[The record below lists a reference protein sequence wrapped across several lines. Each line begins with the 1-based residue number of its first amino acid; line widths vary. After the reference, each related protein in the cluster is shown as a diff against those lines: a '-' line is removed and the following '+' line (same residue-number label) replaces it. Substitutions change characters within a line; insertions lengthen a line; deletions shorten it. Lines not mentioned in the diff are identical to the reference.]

1 MDSAQLTMLASTL
14 KSLPQDYFPYFD
26 ICHITLCVLS
36 VRKEAGREFAWKHPV
51 SAWISCVIASF
62 AGSIICGPLLGKSD
76 FFKKCKNLNYKFF
89 KFEFQE
95 NLFWQH

>member
-1 MDSAQLTMLASTL
+1 MDYSAQLTMLASTL

-26 ICHITLCVLS
+26 ICHITLCVLA
-36 VRKEAGREFAWKHPV
+36 VRKEAGREFAWRHPV

-76 FFKKCKNLNYKFF
+76 FFLNPKNLN
-89 KFEFQE
+89 
-95 NLFWQH
+95 

>member
-14 KSLPQDYFPYFD
+14 KSLPQDFFPYFD
-26 ICHITLCVLS
+26 LCHITLCVLS

-62 AGSIICGPLLGKSD
+62 AGSIICGPLLGND
-76 FFKKCKNLNYKFF
+76 FKKYKIYFVAM
-89 KFEFQE
+89 
-95 NLFWQH
+95 